1 VGAFVVGASGQGRGS
16 KAGQDQDEED
26 RCAHEAPKHDPAA
39 TNRKALAPALP
50 SGSVKP
56 MKALLPALLAVF
68 GSFASLSAAIVE
80 QAVEYKSGDVLCEGW
95 QAYDDAMPSKR
106 PGVLIIHQWTGVSD
120 HEKEAARKLASL
132 GYNVLV
138 ADIYGKG
145 IRPQPPAAGKEAGK
159 YKADRTLLRAR
170 ANAALDVLA
179 RDTRTD
185 ASKLAATGYCFG
197 GTAAIELA
205 RSGAK
210 VLGVVSF
217 HGGLDSPT
225 PADGKNI
232 KAKVLAL
239 HGADDPFVAAK
250 DIAAF
255 TAEMKDHDVD
265 WNFVSYPGAVH
276 SFTHKAAGNDN
287 SKGAAYNADADRDS
301 WHQMEQFL
309 KRLF

>member
-1 VGAFVVGASGQGRGS
+1 
-16 KAGQDQDEED
+16 
-26 RCAHEAPKHDPAA
+26 
-39 TNRKALAPALP
+39 
-50 SGSVKP
+50 
-56 MKALLPALLAVF
+56 MKAILPALLAVV
-68 GSFASLSAAIVE
+68 STLSAAIVE
-80 QAVEYKSGDVLCEGW
+80 KPLEYKAGDVLCEGW

-132 GYNVLV
+132 GFNVLV

-159 YKADRTLLRAR
+159 YKADRGLLRAR
-170 ANAALDVLA
+170 VNAALDVLA
-179 RDTRTD
+179 RDPRTD

-197 GTAAIELA
+197 GTAVLELA
-205 RSGAK
+205 RSGAAVK
-210 VLGVVSF
+210 GVVSF

-239 HGADDPFVAAK
+239 HGADDPFVPAK
-250 DIAAF
+250 DVAAF
-255 TAEMKDHDVD
+255 EAEMKTSGVD
-265 WNFVSYPGAVH
+265 YKLVKYPGGVH
-276 SFTHKAAGNDN
+276 SFTHKAAGTDN

-301 WHQMEQFL
+301 WFQMRGFL
-309 KRLF
+309 ERSFAR

>member
-1 VGAFVVGASGQGRGS
+1 
-16 KAGQDQDEED
+16 
-26 RCAHEAPKHDPAA
+26 
-39 TNRKALAPALP
+39 
-50 SGSVKP
+50 
-56 MKALLPALLAVF
+56 MKALLPSLLAVLSSF
-68 GSFASLSAAIVE
+68 GPLSAAIVE
-80 QAVEYKSGDVLCEGW
+80 KPLEYNSGDIVCEGW
-95 QAYDDAMPSKR
+95 QAYDDAVTGKR
-106 PGVLIIHQWTGVSD
+106 PGVMIVHQWTGISD
-120 HEKEAARKLASL
+120 HEKEAARKLAAL

-159 YKADRTLLRAR
+159 YKGNRTLLRAR

-179 RDTRTD
+179 SDARTD
-185 ASKLAATGYCFG
+185 NSKLAATGYCFG
-197 GTAAIELA
+197 GTTVIELA

-210 VLGVVSF
+210 VKGVVSF

-232 KAKVLAL
+232 QAKVLAL

-255 TAEMKDHDVD
+255 EAEMKASGVD
-265 WNFVSYPGAVH
+265 FKLINYPGAVH

-301 WHQMEQFL
+301 WFQMEQFL

>member
-1 VGAFVVGASGQGRGS
+1 
-16 KAGQDQDEED
+16 
-26 RCAHEAPKHDPAA
+26 
-39 TNRKALAPALP
+39 
-50 SGSVKP
+50 
-56 MKALLPALLAVF
+56 MKALLPAFFAVV
-68 GSFASLSAAIVE
+68 STLSAAIVE
-80 QAVEYKSGDVLCEGW
+80 KPLEYKAGDVLCEGW
-95 QAYDDAMPSKR
+95 QAYDDAMPGKR

-159 YKADRTLLRAR
+159 YKADRALLRVR

-232 KAKVLAL
+232 KAMVLAL
-239 HGADDPFVAAK
+239 HVADDPFVPAQ
-250 DIAAF
+250 DVAAF
-255 TAEMKDHDVD
+255 EAEMKTSEVD
-265 WNFVSYPGAVH
+265 YKLVKYPGAVH
-276 SFTHKAAGNDN
+276 SFTHKAAGTDN

-301 WHQMEQFL
+301 WFQMRGFL
-309 KRLF
+309 ERSFAR

>member
-1 VGAFVVGASGQGRGS
+1 
-16 KAGQDQDEED
+16 
-26 RCAHEAPKHDPAA
+26 
-39 TNRKALAPALP
+39 
-50 SGSVKP
+50 
-56 MKALLPALLAVF
+56 MKALLPSLLAILT
-68 GSFASLSAAIVE
+68 SFAPLSAAIVE
-80 QAVEYKSGDVLCEGW
+80 KPLEYKSGGVLCEGW
-95 QAYDDAMPSKR
+95 QAYDDAVTGKR
-106 PGVLIIHQWTGVSD
+106 PGVLIVHQWTGISD
-120 HEKEAARKLASL
+120 HEKEAARKLANL

-159 YKADRTLLRAR
+159 YKADRALLRAR

-179 RDTRTD
+179 RDTHTD

-225 PADGKNI
+225 PSDGKNI

-239 HGADDPFVAAK
+239 HGADDPFVDAK
-250 DIAAF
+250 DIAKF
-255 TAEMKDHDVD
+255 TAEMKSNRVD
-265 WNFVSYPGAVH
+265 WKLVNYPGAVH

-301 WHQMEQFL
+301 WYQMEQFL